1 MCSCAKRNFMPT
13 TYTKTLARKILLA
26 FLAFAIIFSVTAL
39 IVRRSITKK
48 LENISKLANNMGQGN
63 NHPEHI
69 LLLLHQAEDDFQASL
84 LNTNSKNSDDYKTK
98 LTSAFNELDTL
109 LKGAAD
115 TTNLNAA
122 QSNKIKLWYQKKLTL
137 SNQLFQLK
145 HNFDSLLTVYA
156 AFNTEAGKYAQEL
169 SRNANKSFKTSTDT
183 VKKTTPVVKRGLFK
197 RIKDAINDKDDR
209 AISAIEINHRN
220 NLNEVN
226 ASTQKTLAKDQ
237 KAYANSIKQL
247 QQQNLRLIT
256 MQRELIGLN
265 THISNELERIIND
278 MKEINYNV
286 TNEFR
291 EMSFKNYQ
299 ETTGLLNKFSL
310 IALFL
315 VLVFAILLI
324 IFVIQLNRAELFL
337 HKEIEQSVTIAQQK
351 MDLLLH
357 MSHEIRNPLT
367 AIKGFLYIF
376 GKTNLAQKQVDMLDS
391 IKHSSDMLLRTLND
405 TLDAAKMENS
415 EFKINSEP
423 FNPDFTL
430 KTVVESMEFG
440 ATKKGLT
447 LDYHFKGDKDAIL
460 LGDSLRLKQVV
471 VNLLSNAIK
480 FTKEGGIRVIAELV
494 SAENKLLVDIR
505 DTGDGISLDQQSNLF
520 SKYYQT
526 SSSNGKAGTGL
537 GLFICKQLIKLQ
549 DGHITVNSKPGAGT
563 TFSFVIPYQKSNT
576 ATVIKPDVLDP
587 ALLLSGVNIL
597 AVDDNELDLMSLK
610 MMLAKWDV
618 NFMQAGNTKEAL
630 EIMAKNDINVVLTAV
645 QTPETDVAE
654 LLAAIQK
661 STILP
666 NKLPVIAISRL
677 TEPADTEKYLKMGF
691 AGIIEKSVIDRQ
703 LVDKLVKVLKPQA
716 GN

>member
-1 MCSCAKRNFMPT
+1 MPT

>member
-1 MCSCAKRNFMPT
+1 
-13 TYTKTLARKILLA
+13 
-26 FLAFAIIFSVTAL
+26 
-39 IVRRSITKK
+39 
-48 LENISKLANNMGQGN
+48 MGQGN

-115 TTNLNAA
+115 TTSLNAA

-226 ASTQKTLAKDQ
+226 ASTQKVLAKDQ
-237 KAYANSIKQL
+237 KAYANSLKQL

-291 EMSFKNYQ
+291 EMSFKSYQ

-324 IFVIQLNRAELFL
+324 IFVIQLNKAELFL

-505 DTGDGISLDQQSNLF
+505 DTGAGISLDQQSNLF

-576 ATVIKPDVLDP
+576 ATVVKPNTLDP
-587 ALLLSGVNIL
+587 ALLLSGINIL

-666 NKLPVIAISRL
+666 NKLPVIAISGL
-677 TEPADTEKYLKMGF
+677 TESADTEKYLKMGF
-691 AGIIEKSVIDRQ
+691 AGIIEKSVIDTQ
-703 LVDKLVKVLKPQA
+703 LVDKLVKVLKPKA